1 MEIAVKSI
9 LSPLF
14 KLRDDVGDLSELKNS
29 LKEQGQLIP
38 IIVRKDVIE
47 TSKGIWEDRYRLID
61 GHRRWTACLEL
72 GWEQIRAD
80 VIEGDDKK
88 ALLSAIIANLERR
101 DLDPIEEAKAFNLY
115 INEKGYGSAVELA
128 NAISRTES
136 WMSQRLGLLDLPD
149 DTLQEIKTGRLTPTH
164 GIELARLDT
173 EQAVELTNIAKEVDL
188 DTNQLRKAVGFIK
201 NANMNVPQAVHT
213 VLHNPDIEV
222 PKQTVK
228 FDAIKMARQQIVL
241 TLQKA
246 LKNIDF
252 HLDGLEEGPERG
264 IWIRDVRYKLHE
276 LINVA
281 QKIQKEYSKG

>member
-1 MEIAVKSI
+1 MDVNVKSI

-14 KLRDDVGDLSELKNS
+14 KLRDDIGNLDELKNS

-38 IIVRKDVIE
+38 IIVRQEGEK
-47 TSKGIWEDRYRLID
+47 YRLID

-72 GWEQIRAD
+72 GWETIKAD
-80 VIEGDDKK
+80 IIEGDDKK
-88 ALLSAIIANLERR
+88 ALLSAIIANLERK
-101 DLDPIEEAKAFNLY
+101 DLDPIEEAKALHLY
-115 INEKGYGSAVELA
+115 IKEKGYGSATELA
-128 NAISRTES
+128 KEISKS
-136 WMSQRLGLLDLPD
+136 DAWVSQRLGLLNLPD
-149 DTLQEIKTGRLTPTH
+149 ETFQEIKTGRLTPTH

-173 EQAVELTNIAKEVDL
+173 EQAIELTNVAKEVDL

-228 FDAIKMARQQIVL
+228 FDPIKMARQQIVL

-246 LKNIDF
+246 LKNLDF
-252 HLDGLEEGPERG
+252 HLDSLEEGPERG

-281 QKIQKEYSKG
+281 QKIQKEYSKN